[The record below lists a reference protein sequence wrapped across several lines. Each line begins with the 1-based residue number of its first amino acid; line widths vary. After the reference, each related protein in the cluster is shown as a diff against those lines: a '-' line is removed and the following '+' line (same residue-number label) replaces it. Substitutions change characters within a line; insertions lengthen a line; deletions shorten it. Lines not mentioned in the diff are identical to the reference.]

1 MSLLTLSTELLQLMA
16 SSLKQQELLNLS
28 LTCKRLRTA
37 TESELFREYSNVSQS
52 RRSFLSFLKRII
64 HCPELRRHTRKLS
77 LRSWTALNTLQD
89 RGLESNETRH
99 KTHNKRHGPV
109 NAQGAKL
116 TAADYI
122 LLVQAARDAKVI
134 QEDVGLDC
142 STCDSQIVTETRCG
156 TATVLP
162 NLNSVHLCNR
172 TFCDQLHAGSE
183 DPLVV
188 LLVALLPNV
197 REITLDGVP
206 GDMYAVSWQPK
217 HGFPELRTLVACAV
231 DGELQWPLAFFQPLL
246 ASSRLRV
253 LKASHATSRLP
264 QLTQHQ
270 PMIQELSQSALV
282 STTLALER
290 IELENCCLRASDLQS
305 LLQCCNGLRSFLY
318 TNRRC
323 GLRPWSPSPADFVE
337 LLRPYETTLHTLI
350 LDVDVDHYEDK
361 VDQRGAL
368 IHSLS
373 HMTALKVLVTAPE
386 MWHCVAVG
394 DAMVMNSNIGWEE
407 WRLSMRV
414 PPNVET
420 LVFGLSEAERTASPS
435 QLSDLIRMRTL
446 ILPYLTTLSIGGIDP
461 VYVEDIRRLF
471 LDLEPFVYTRLQ
483 ELQADVGSVYVRS
496 VFDTRQ
502 YPYNRSEVRWM
513 DSMYVAVPSEV
524 SLFER
529 SYERI
534 RRELSR

>member
-28 LTCKRLRTA
+28 LTCKRLRLA
-37 TESELFREYSNVSQS
+37 TEPELFREYSNVSQF
-52 RRSFLSFLKRII
+52 RRSFLPFLKRII
-64 HCPELRRHTRKLS
+64 HRPELRRHTRKLS

-89 RGLESNETRH
+89 RGLESNETRNE
-99 KTHNKRHGPV
+99 TRNKRHEHIS
-109 NAQGAKL
+109 AQGAKL

-122 LLVQAARDAKVI
+122 LLVQAARDVEVI
-134 QEDVGLDC
+134 QEDAELDC
-142 STCDSQIVTETRCG
+142 STCNSQIVNETRCG

-162 NLNSVHLCNR
+162 NPNGVHLCNR

-231 DGELQWPLAFFQPLL
+231 DGELQWPLDFFQPLL

-253 LKASHATSRLP
+253 LKASHATSRPP
-264 QLTQHQ
+264 QLTRHQ
-270 PMIQELSQSALV
+270 PMIQELSQLALV
-282 STTLALER
+282 SRTLVLER
-290 IELENCCLRASDLQS
+290 IELENCCLRVSDLQS
-305 LLQCCNGLRSFLY
+305 LLQCCSGLRSFLY
-318 TNRRC
+318 TTRRC

-337 LLRPYETTLHTLI
+337 LLRPHETTLHTLI
-350 LDVDVDHYEDK
+350 LDVDVHYYEDK
-361 VDQRGAL
+361 VDQRRAL
-368 IHSLS
+368 IQSLS

-394 DAMVMNSNIGWEE
+394 DVMVMDSNVRWEE
-407 WRLSMRV
+407 WCLSMRV

-420 LVFGLSEAERTASPS
+420 LVFGLSEAEMTASPS
-435 QLSDLIRMRTL
+435 QLSDLILMH
-446 ILPYLTTLSIGGIDP
+446 P
-461 VYVEDIRRLF
+461 VYVEVVKQIH
-471 LDLEPFVYTRLQ
+471 LDLQPLINTGQQ
-483 ELQADVGSVYVRS
+483 ELQVHVGCIYVRS
-496 VFDTRQ
+496 IFDTREC
-502 YPYNRSEVRWM
+502 PNNRSEVIWV
-513 DSMYVAVPSEV
+513 D
-524 SLFER
+524 
-529 SYERI
+529 RI
-534 RRELSR
+534 SGALRLPTPARYFFGRFMEL